1 MTLINLDQAEYK
13 KLDTKA
19 YILEKRRL
27 QIEFLKLQEDV
38 IKNDRKIC
46 IVFEGRDTAGKSSAI
61 KFFSEYLRPN
71 NFNYVQLGIPSK
83 WESSHWFQRWEKV
96 LPEKGEISFLDRSWY
111 TRAVTE
117 PIMGYCNERQYRTFM
132 KRVNEWESKLIK
144 NGTELTKFYFSL
156 SRDQQERRMNARK
169 NSQLKYWK
177 LSNFDEKIV
186 TKWDAF
192 TLYKQQMFNKT
203 ATQESPWISIN
214 SNNKMI
220 GRLTSLRY
228 LLIKTGYENKKILK
242 PAKYSK
248 SLSNYSASIEGVKF
262 DNLTY
267 EQFMIITK
275 YSDDT

>member
-19 YILEKRRL
+19 YIIEKRRL

-177 LSNFDEKIV
+177 LSKNDEKIV

-203 ATQESPWISIN
+203 ATQESPWVSIN

>member
-1 MTLINLDQAEYK
+1 MHLISLDQSEYK
-13 KLDTKA
+13 RLDTKA
-19 YILEKRRL
+19 YTLEKRRL
-27 QIEFLKLQEDV
+27 QIELLKLQEDV
-38 IKNDRKIC
+38 IKNNRKIC
-46 IVFEGRDTAGKSSAI
+46 ILFEGRDTAGKSSAI

-83 WESSHWFQRWEKV
+83 WESSHWFQRWAKV
-96 LPEKGEISFLDRSWY
+96 IPKEGEMSFLDRSWY
-111 TRAVTE
+111 TRAITE
-117 PIMGYCNERQYRTFM
+117 PIMGYCTENQYRLFM
-132 KRVNEWESKLIK
+132 NKVNDWEMKLIDD
-144 NGTELTKFYFSL
+144 GVELIKFYFSL
-156 SRDQQERRMNARK
+156 SKDQQTRRMQARK

-177 LSNFDEKIV
+177 LSKNDEKIV

-192 TLYKQQMFNKT
+192 TLYKDQMFKKT
-203 ATQESPWISIN
+203 STEVSPWVSIN

-220 GRLTSLRY
+220 SRLTSLRY
-228 LLIKTGYENKKILK
+228 LLIQTDYENKKILK

-248 SLSNYSASIEGVKF
+248 DMANYSASIEGVRF

>member
-177 LSNFDEKIV
+177 LSKNDEKIV

-203 ATQESPWISIN
+203 ATQESPWVSIN

>member
-19 YILEKRRL
+19 YALEKRRL
-27 QIEFLKLQEDV
+27 QIELLKLQEDV

-71 NFNYVQLGIPSK
+71 YFNYVQLGIPSK

-117 PIMGYCNERQYRTFM
+117 PIMGYCNERQYRSFM

-156 SRDQQERRMNARK
+156 SKDQQERRMNARK
-169 NSQLKYWK
+169 KSQLKYWK
-177 LSNFDEKIV
+177 LSKNDEKII

-203 ATQESPWISIN
+203 ATEESPLVSIN

-220 GRLTSLRY
+220 SRLTSLKY
-228 LLIKTGYENKKILK
+228 LLIKTEYENKKILK

-248 SLSNYSASIEGVKF
+248 GLSNYSASIEGVKF

>member
-19 YILEKRRL
+19 YALEKRRL
-27 QIEFLKLQEDV
+27 QIELLKLQEDV

-117 PIMGYCNERQYRTFM
+117 PIMGYCNEHQYRTFM

-156 SRDQQERRMNARK
+156 SKDQQERRMNARK

-177 LSNFDEKIV
+177 LSKNDEKIV

-192 TLYKQQMFNKT
+192 TLYKEQMFNKT
-203 ATQESPWISIN
+203 ATKESPWVSIN

-248 SLSNYSASIEGVKF
+248 GLSNYSASIEGVKF

>member
-19 YILEKRRL
+19 YALEKRRL
-27 QIEFLKLQEDV
+27 QIELLKLQEDV

-117 PIMGYCNERQYRTFM
+117 PIMGYCNERQYRAFM

-156 SRDQQERRMNARK
+156 SKDQQERRMNARK
-169 NSQLKYWK
+169 KSQLKYWK
-177 LSNFDEKIV
+177 LSKNDEKII

-203 ATQESPWISIN
+203 ATEESPWVSIN

-228 LLIKTGYENKKILK
+228 LLIKTEYENKKILK
-242 PAKYSK
+242 PARYSRG
-248 SLSNYSASIEGVKF
+248 LDNYSASIEGVKF

>member
-19 YILEKRRL
+19 YALEKRRL
-27 QIEFLKLQEDV
+27 QIELLKLQEDV

-156 SRDQQERRMNARK
+156 SKDQQERRMNARK

-177 LSNFDEKIV
+177 LSKNDEKIV

-192 TLYKQQMFNKT
+192 TLYKQQMF
-203 ATQESPWISIN
+203 S
-214 SNNKMI
+214 
-220 GRLTSLRY
+220 
-228 LLIKTGYENKKILK
+228 KKIISENLK
-242 PAKYSK
+242 TLFYAIIIGFVFVGSHYMAA
-248 SLSNYSASIEGVKF
+248 NYSEEPAGFYPPYIEKRVVYPELYK
-262 DNLTY
+262 D
-267 EQFMIITK
+267 
-275 YSDDT
+275 

>member
-19 YILEKRRL
+19 YVLEKRRL
-27 QIEFLKLQEDV
+27 QIELLKLQEDV

-117 PIMGYCNERQYRTFM
+117 PIMGYCNERQYRSFM

-156 SRDQQERRMNARK
+156 SKDQQERRMNARK

-177 LSNFDEKIV
+177 LSKNDEKIV

-203 ATQESPWISIN
+203 ATEESPWVSIN

-220 GRLTSLRY
+220 SRLTSLRY
-228 LLIKTGYENKKILK
+228 LLIKTEYENKKILK

-248 SLSNYSASIEGVKF
+248 GLSNYSASIEGVKF